1 MIDKFKLY
9 INRNFILILILLS
22 IIFDFIWLIN
32 NDINPAWDQG
42 FHLSNLFR
50 IYNQDIFNTE
60 NFFGK
65 WENILNVTS
74 NYRGP
79 FTYILSSFAL
89 RIFGNSYTVAYLSNH
104 IFNIITILSIFKLG
118 SILNNRN
125 TGLWASLIFTF
136 SPFIVSQRT
145 DYLIDLS
152 LTSVC
157 TLFILS
163 LTLYFLDTAKVSFYA
178 LISGLILGLIFL
190 TKPTGICIFFI
201 PLVITFYK
209 KILNRNNEKFY
220 LISEIVLF
228 FLAFYLVINPWFS
241 RHWLTIISSTVNAFS
256 WGIKYQEGLDLNSN
270 DKDKLEIA
278 FKNCK
283 FDKYYQPHFIPGGE
297 KTVKD
302 GRKINWQKS
311 IDMQL
316 DDKINLFISDGGLR
330 DPDRINAL
338 IEEIS

>member
-1 MIDKFKLY
+1 
-9 INRNFILILILLS
+9 
-22 IIFDFIWLIN
+22 
-32 NDINPAWDQG
+32 
-42 FHLSNLFR
+42 
-50 IYNQDIFNTE
+50 
-60 NFFGK
+60 
-65 WENILNVTS
+65 
-74 NYRGP
+74 
-79 FTYILSSFAL
+79 
-89 RIFGNSYTVAYLSNH
+89 
-104 IFNIITILSIFKLG
+104 
-118 SILNNRN
+118 
-125 TGLWASLIFTF
+125 
-136 SPFIVSQRT
+136 IVSQRT

-256 WGIKYQEGLDLNSN
+256 WGIKYQEGLDLNSI
-270 DKDKLEIA
+270 KGW
-278 FKNCK
+278 F
-283 FDKYYQPHFIPGGE
+283 YYLYNIPNVIGLSNFL
-297 KTVKD
+297 
-302 GRKINWQKS
+302 I
-311 IDMQL
+311 
-316 DDKINLFISDGGLR
+316 LFIILILNIRENNNFLKNIFFQNKKIHLWFLLFFANSYLIFSLMSTKDLR
-330 DPDRINAL
+330 FLLPIYPIICIYFAL
-338 IEEIS
+338 ILEE